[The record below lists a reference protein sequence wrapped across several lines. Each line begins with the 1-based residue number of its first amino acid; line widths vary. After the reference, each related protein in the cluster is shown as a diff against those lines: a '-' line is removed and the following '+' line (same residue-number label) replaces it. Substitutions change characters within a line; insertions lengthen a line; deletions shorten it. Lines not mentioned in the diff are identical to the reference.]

1 MDCEDKRQ
9 GTSGQQQTEESI
21 TEPGMSRRRML
32 SVSFEKII
40 TAGGIVFAA
49 VPLLLPTD
57 SVAECTCEPCSSPN
71 VCRDDMCDDPSDYCT
86 DDHCEWDICGYN
98 ACQIDGCTED
108 NCRKADLCETEDPCL
123 VSDTCVGDSE
133 IGDTCNDDFCY
144 TSDSCDNHTCLTL
157 DACHQH
163 VCEDDT
169 CVLTDCASGHLQGS

>member
-71 VCRDDMCDDPSDYCT
+71 VCNNDMCEDPSDYCSS
-86 DDHCEWDICGYN
+86 DECEWDICDRD
-98 ACQIDGCTED
+98 ACQANQCTTD
-108 NCRKADLCETEDPCL
+108 SCISTDVCTNTDSCL
-123 VSDTCVGDSE
+123 SNDSCVGDSD
-133 IGDTCNDDFCY
+133 IGDTCNEDSCQ
-144 TSDSCDNHTCLTL
+144 TSDSCGNHTCTTL
-157 DACHQH
+157 DL
-163 VCEDDT
+163 CEEHTCDGSNDT
-169 CVLTDCASGHLQGS
+169 CQQVDSDSC